1 MERASF
7 AVDWD
12 GCCVHE
18 IWPEMG
24 DWLPGAVTALKRL
37 TARGKVV
44 IYTLRSHP
52 YEMDEK
58 TPRLAKDVFHDLGKI
73 RQMLDLAGLEE
84 VEIYPPDRGKPPA
97 KVYIDDR
104 AVHFDGDWAKT
115 ILEVDLRLG
124 ITEYRNGLVVT

>member
-1 MERASF
+1 VQRA
-7 AVDWD
+7 DWD
-12 GCCVHE
+12 GTLVHE

-24 DWLPGAVTALKRL
+24 DWLPGAVTGLKRL

-58 TPRLAKDVFHDLGKI
+58 TPRLARDVAHDLGKI
-73 RQMLDLAGLEE
+73 RQMLDLAGLEDVE
-84 VEIYPPDRGKPPA
+84 VYPPDRGKPPA

-104 AVHFDGDWAKT
+104 AVHFNGDWAAT